1 MRQPRDTQ
9 FIPALNGLRAI
20 AALAVLG
27 MHLSS
32 KGLLPRVLVDAR
44 TGQLGVMLFFCL
56 SGLLMANLYL
66 RQDATAASTWRFV
79 RARFARIFPLF
90 AIVVIGSA
98 LIYHFDGK
106 FPFHLDALGAAK
118 HLLLFGSGMTLWSIS
133 VEFQF
138 YAAFIGLWLLYAALS
153 DSYKESA
160 LVAVCIGVILAL
172 WTLGYPG
179 ERIAITHYGQI
190 FLIGVLAAMIFWR
203 APEGLGR
210 AASLILPL
218 LLALDV
224 LAAFV
229 LGVSDYDCYRST
241 LLLLVTGAI
250 VLCGAVGQGFFTER
264 ILGSR
269 SMVYLGEISFG
280 LYLLQKPAMY
290 LWRTISALL
299 GLHLHGNKLLVLI
312 LVTLLIASHLAHR
325 FIEQPA
331 RRALTRDRKKA
342 PRREESAEGIAPDAP
357 TSRIVSG

>member
-1 MRQPRDTQ
+1 VRQPSGTQ
-9 FIPALNGLRAI
+9 FIPALSGLRAI

-32 KGLLPRVLVDAR
+32 KGLLPRVFVGAR
-44 TGQLGVMLFFCL
+44 TGELGVMLFFCL

-66 RQDATAASTWRFV
+66 RHEATPASLWRFV

-90 AIVVIGSA
+90 AVVVIGSA
-98 LIYHFDGK
+98 LIYHFDSR
-106 FPFHLDALGAAK
+106 FPFHLDALDAAK
-118 HLLLFGSGMTLWSIS
+118 HLLLFGSGTTIWSIS

-138 YAAFIGLWLLYAALS
+138 YAAFIALWLLYAALP
-153 DSYKESA
+153 DRYRESG
-160 LVAVCIGVILAL
+160 LVVVCIGVILAL

-179 ERIAITHYGQI
+179 GRIAITHYGQI
-190 FLIGVLAAMIFWR
+190 FLIGVLAAMIFWH

-210 AASLILPL
+210 AASLLLPV

-224 LAAFV
+224 TTALV
-229 LGVSDYDCYRST
+229 LGPSEYDCYRST
-241 LLLLVTGAI
+241 ALLVLTGAI
-250 VLCGAVGQGFFTER
+250 VLCGAAGQGFFAER

-280 LYLLQKPAMY
+280 LYLLQKPAIY
-290 LWRTISALL
+290 FWKTLGVLL

-312 LVTLLIASHLAHR
+312 LATLLVAAHLAYR

-331 RRALTRDRKKA
+331 RRALTRDHQDVSRKQSVEGTA
-342 PRREESAEGIAPDAP
+342 PEAPS
-357 TSRIVSG
+357 SRVVSG